1 MAKVIGDIAG
11 VPNLNADDKFCTKQA
26 HQMLEHRVES
36 LIEDS
41 DLEIGELGAK
51 IGLLESKVYTKDQIT
66 NLLSNKANKG
76 TVYTKDE
83 VDEKNAVQNEV
94 IKNYVDERCNDIIKT
109 ITQELEI
116 TTSGRDGIPHTELV
130 RIADAKSDALRDVTV
145 TVDTDYVADANICY
159 LEVYSGGTTMVEQ
172 LYRTIYNPFQGQ
184 KTAIFTFS
192 YSGEFSVRARWENE
206 PINAACTIRIT
217 YVRDLPEVI
226 GNIETALDA
235 IIEIQNSLIG
245 GDGE

>member
-1 MAKVIGDIAG
+1 MAKVIGNIVG
-11 VPNLNADDKFCTKQA
+11 VPNPKSDWKQTDETKADYIRNKPD
-26 HQMLEHRVES
+26 
-36 LIEDS
+36 
-41 DLEIGELGAK
+41 
-51 IGLLESKVYTKDQIT
+51 VYTK
-66 NLLSNKANKG
+66 K
-76 TVYTKDE
+76 E
-83 VDEKNAVQNEV
+83 VDDKLSDIQASGGGGSIVIDDTMSDISENAVQNKV
-94 IKNYVDERCNDIIKT
+94 IKKYVDERCNDIIKT

-116 TTSGRDGIPHTELV
+116 TTSGRDRIPHTELV

-226 GNIETALDA
+226 GNIETALDG